1 MITKQQTLDAVG
13 SRGFGSTAPIGA
25 RAEILPP
32 AGETVFADV
41 PPGVHS
47 QSMQQMAPFLGT
59 TMLPTGQ
66 SITVNM
72 NAPNPNLSFKEWA
85 LRGFIGA
92 LGRAAQWPFQLLAR
106 VIEAIARAAIGIIK
120 WAAIVLLFPTLIWLG
135 SQLQHKVS
143 QQHSIE
149 AGAAMIAHDA
159 RRAAHGARQ
168 GMSDELPA
176 DNAAKNA
183 PARRR

>member
-1 MITKQQTLDAVG
+1 MITKQRTPDAIG
-13 SRGFGSTAPIGA
+13 SRGFGSSAPIGA

-32 AGETVFADV
+32 ASENVHADV

-47 QSMQQMAPFLGT
+47 QTMQQMAPFMGT
-59 TMLPTGQ
+59 SMLPTGQ

-85 LRGFIGA
+85 LRGFVGA
-92 LGRAAQWPFQLLAR
+92 LGRAAQWPFQLVAR
-106 VIEAIARAAIGIIK
+106 IIEAIARAAVGILK

-135 SQLQHKVS
+135 SQLQHRMA

-149 AGAAMIAHDA
+149 AGASMIAHDA
-159 RRAAHGARQ
+159 RRAAHGVRQ

-176 DNAAKNA
+176 DDDASA
-183 PARRR
+183 PPKRR